1 MSEPTK
7 TAIPQG
13 MIDRLVRGVRYV
25 VSGADPD
32 GWFSPQQPLPPFAQ
46 DQAKG
51 RQFDYQ
57 VGYNLQQVPKAQEG
71 ITFGQLRAL
80 ADNLDILRLVIETRK
95 DLMCKL
101 KFEIKPIN
109 ADKQADARCEEVQ
122 DFLRFPDREH
132 SWDEWL
138 RMVLE
143 DLFVLDAPTLYPRMT
158 RGGGLYALEPVD
170 GATIKRVID
179 GTGRT
184 PVPPEVAYQQILKG
198 VPAVDY
204 SRDELIYKPRNQRT
218 NKIYGYS
225 PVEQILMTVNIALR
239 RQMSQLQFYTDGST
253 PDLIMKVPEMWSP
266 DQVSQFKLWWDST
279 LAGNTG
285 ARRGTMFVPSGVEPY
300 NTKDGLLKDQY
311 DEWLTRIICFAFSIS
326 TQGFMENMNR
336 ATAETAKEMAIEE
349 GLAPIMMWTKNMVDY
364 IIWKYFGYTDLQL
377 MWADEKDPDP
387 LQQAQVNEIYLN
399 AGVKLPNEVREE
411 IGMEAFTPEQE
422 QKMMQDKIDAAQ
434 AAMGGAPNENKEAD
448 EDEEEEPAATKME
461 KRSKKFSGY

>member
-1 MSEPTK
+1 MSEPIK
-7 TAIPQG
+7 TAIPEG
-13 MIDRLVRGVRYV
+13 VIDRVVRGVRYMV
-25 VSGADPD
+25 RGAGGD
-32 GWFSPQQPLPPFAQ
+32 GWFTPNQPLPPFAQ
-46 DQAKG
+46 EEAKG

-57 VGYNLQQVPKAQEG
+57 VGYNLQQVPKVYEG
-71 ITFGQLRAL
+71 ITFAQLRAL

-101 KFEIKPIN
+101 KFEIKPIDPDAP
-109 ADKQADARCEEVQ
+109 ADERCVAVQ

-132 SWDEWL
+132 TWDEWL

-158 RGGGLYALEPVD
+158 RGGGLYALEAID

-179 GTGRT
+179 VTGRT
-184 PVPPEVAYQQILKG
+184 PEPPDVAYQQILKG

-204 SRDELIYKPRNQRT
+204 SRDELIYKPRNLRT

-239 RQMSQLQFYTDGST
+239 RQTSQLQFYTEGST

-266 DQVSQFKLWWDST
+266 DQVAQFKAWWDAT
-279 LAGNTG
+279 LAGNTA

-300 NTKDGLLKDQY
+300 NTKEGLLKDEY

-336 ATAETAKEMAIEE
+336 ATAETAKELAIEE
-349 GLAPIMMWTKNMVDY
+349 GLAPIMQWVKNLVDY
-364 IIWKYFGYTDLQL
+364 IIWKYFGYTDIQL
-377 MWADEKDPDP
+377 SWSDEKDPDP
-387 LQQAQVNEIYLN
+387 LQQAQVNQIYLA
-399 AGVKLPNEVREE
+399 AGVKLANEVREE
-411 IGMEAFTPEQE
+411 IGLDAFTPEQE
-422 QKMMQDKIDAAQ
+422 AKMLADKVAAAQ
-434 AAMGGAPNENKEAD
+434 NAMGGAKPDETD
-448 EDEEEEPAATKME
+448 EDEIDAQKLE
-461 KRSKKFSGY
+461 KRAKKFLGY